1 MGWTRISSR
10 DKSALHLVH
19 WRSARLWGARIY
31 RLCRIDAVRFAHR
44 VAAPPTCR
52 RRRNPGDSS
61 GFPTRNAGVRPRG
74 FAPGGTVCFAMRV
87 ESLHLQNFRCFKEL
101 KLSLAKH
108 VTLLVAPNGG
118 GKTALLDGLA
128 TALGGL
134 GDSMN
139 VPLGAP
145 MAHRD
150 VRRTYPIYADSVSS
164 VPHYPAT
171 VDAFLEFEDGTKAA
185 TFCTVLDGAEWLRR
199 PGMTNRARQW
209 IKERIEE
216 DRKEVKTRWPVIA
229 YYRVGRARVEGDG
242 FSSNGDE
249 KKTEEKKAAP
259 YPDPERVSSLAQY
272 GTDKS
277 SIPERKH
284 GWQNALNA
292 AADWRKTK
300 NWWAFE
306 YVAAAAEGRGR
317 SAMCRVV
324 EGAVSQSLAET
335 KWVPRWSPPDRDI
348 LVWVDELGAP
358 RPVGMLSDG
367 YRSTVAL
374 FADLARRCA
383 ILNPHLLAEAAR
395 ETPGIVLIDEVDLHL
410 HPAWQRR
417 FITDLRKAFPAIQ
430 FVLTTH
436 SPQVISGASAVLS
449 KDNDK
454 LLFLDTHGHEE
465 PQPVELPEPVGLLAD
480 KVLTG
485 PWFRLNT
492 SLDSE
497 TVEIIEEHRRL
508 TQKERPTKKDK
519 GRQAEI
525 EEFLRSRLGRF
536 YETHLDEVV
545 HRVVGEY
552 LKDKPKPTW
561 EEIEQAGKVA
571 LELLR
576 TRK

>member
-1 MGWTRISSR
+1 MRI
-10 DKSALHLVH
+10 
-19 WRSARLWGARIY
+19 
-31 RLCRIDAVRFAHR
+31 
-44 VAAPPTCR
+44 
-52 RRRNPGDSS
+52 N
-61 GFPTRNAGVRPRG
+61 
-74 FAPGGTVCFAMRV
+74 TV
-87 ESLHLQNFRCFKEL
+87 HLQNYRCFKDL
-101 KLSLAKH
+101 KLALAKH
-108 VTLLVAPNGG
+108 VTVLVAPNGG

-134 GDSMN
+134 GESMG
-139 VPLGAP
+139 VSLGAP

-164 VPHYPAT
+164 TPHYPAH
-171 VDAFLEFEDGTKAA
+171 VDASLEFEDGTKAD
-185 TFCTVLDGAEWLRR
+185 TFCTLLDGAEWLRR
-199 PGMTNRARQW
+199 PAMSNRARQW

-216 DRKEVKTRWPVIA
+216 NRKDVETTWPVMA
-229 YYRVGRARVEGDG
+229 YYRVGRARVDGDG
-242 FSSNGDE
+242 SFSNGD
-249 KKTEEKKAAP
+249 EKKAAP
-259 YPDPERVSSLAQY
+259 YPESERFSAVTQY

-277 SIPERKH
+277 FIPERKH

-292 AADWRKTK
+292 AADWRKTQV
-300 NWWAFE
+300 WWSFE
-306 YVAAAAEGRGR
+306 YLAAAGAGREP

-324 EGAVSQSLAET
+324 EGSVSQSLAET

-348 LVWVDELGAP
+348 LVWVEEFAAP

-374 FADLARRCA
+374 FADLAWRCA

-410 HPAWQRR
+410 HPSWQRR
-417 FITDLRKAFPAIQ
+417 LISDLRKAFPAIQ

-454 LLFLDTHGHEE
+454 LLFLDTYGQEE
-465 PQPVELPEPVGLLAD
+465 PQVRELPEPIGLLAD

-492 SLDSE
+492 SLDTE
-497 TVEIIEEHRRL
+497 TVEMIEEHRRL
-508 TQKERPTKKDK
+508 TQKKRPTRKDK
-519 GRQAEI
+519 ARQAEI
-525 EEFLRSRLGRF
+525 EEFLRSRLGKF

-545 HRVVGEY
+545 HHVVSAY
-552 LKDKPKPTW
+552 LEGNPTPTW
-561 EEIEQAGKVA
+561 EEIDKAGDAA
-571 LELLR
+571 LELLKKR
-576 TRK
+576 P